1 MKYLDK
7 KTSKIVCSLAALV
20 AAATLTLGV
29 NNAQA
34 QAYPNKPVKFILP
47 YPPGGSTDLAGRL
60 LASELSTSLGQQYV
74 VENRAGAAG
83 NIGVEAIA
91 KSAADGYTI
100 GFSGMGPSVLTHIAG
115 PKPPF
120 SQKELTFIGHAGIVE
135 MMIVSNISSPYA
147 TTKQIIDAAKA
158 NPGKIS
164 YGHGGTGSP
173 AHLSWELFNSMA
185 GVNIAA
191 IPYKGDGPAMIDI
204 MGGQVP
210 FGSISVA
217 GAISQVKA
225 GRVRPVAVYS
235 PQRSPSLPD
244 VPTVAE
250 TGLTGF
256 EAGTFN
262 ILIGPGGMAA
272 PVVQRLNSVL
282 NESMAKSAVREKYLQ
297 MGMVPVINTPP
308 QTMDFVARETAKW
321 AKVIK
326 EANIQM
332 Q

>member
-1 MKYLDK
+1 MNHK
-7 KTSKIVCSLAALV
+7 KISKIARTLTKVV
-20 AAATLTLGV
+20 AVATLLGS
-29 NNAQA
+29 AAGALA

-60 LASELSTSLGQQYV
+60 IAAEYSTALAQPFV

-91 KSAADGYTI
+91 HAAADGYTI
-100 GFSGMGPSVLTHIAG
+100 GFSGMGPAVLTHIAG

-120 SQKELTFIGHAGIVE
+120 AQKDLTFIGHAGIVE
-135 MMIVSNISSPYA
+135 MMIVANTGSPY
-147 TTKQIIDAAKA
+147 TTVKQIIDAAKA
-158 NPGKIS
+158 NPGKIA

-173 AHLSWELFNSMA
+173 AHLSYELFNSMA
-185 GVNIAA
+185 GINMPA
-191 IPYKGDGPAMIDI
+191 IPYKGDGPAMTDI
-204 MGGQVP
+204 MGGQVMV
-210 FGSISVA
+210 GSISVA
-217 GAISQVKA
+217 GSISHIKS
-225 GRVRPVAVYS
+225 GRVRPIAVYS

-250 TGLTGF
+250 AGLPGY

-262 ILIGPGGMAA
+262 ILIGPAGMPA
-272 PVVQRLNSVL
+272 PVVQRLNTTL
-282 NESMAKSAVREKYLQ
+282 NDMMAKPAIRERYIQ
-297 MGMVPVINTPP
+297 MGMVPVINTT
-308 QTMDFVARETAKW
+308 QQATDFVTRETTKW

-326 EANIQM
+326 DANIQM